1 MRSRRQAVTAIRKR
15 DGFVDTSVK
24 CNVTV
29 AIPDNVL
36 LNVDVNSPG
45 LKVGLTPRYRNSI
58 WLMRVIAMW
67 EYRTIN
73 REPARPTLLY
83 YPPDFSF
90 VVLDIEV
97 SIYTRSGS
105 FPPLDDDMIPI
116 CTTNVEW
123 YESTEKDVCFCIY
136 KLGKH
141 TTFEY
146 RAREDTFR
154 EQGENSLEACRTAYK
169 ILKRLLPEFL
179 NILNG
184 FVLNLKRIATHI
196 VRNLGANVRE
206 EAIGQQQIRDAL
218 ELTQWD
224 RDHWDFGV
232 EDEDDEEWPFGVM
245 KFSRL
250 GQMINPT
257 GKVMSQQSTVID
269 NVKRGAS
276 NLIVLWRHSRVE
288 IDILSKHVTKMVRM
302 LSFKTPVSQDTVKD
316 ILSLI

>member
-1 MRSRRQAVTAIRKR
+1 MT
-15 DGFVDTSVK
+15 
-24 CNVTV
+24 
-29 AIPDNVL
+29 
-36 LNVDVNSPG
+36 
-45 LKVGLTPRYRNSI
+45 
-58 WLMRVIAMW
+58 
-67 EYRTIN
+67 
-73 REPARPTLLY
+73 
-83 YPPDFSF
+83 
-90 VVLDIEV
+90 
-97 SIYTRSGS
+97 
-105 FPPLDDDMIPI
+105 PI

-257 GKVMSQQSTVID
+257 DLGLGNQDIKNGLSIYAFRSTGSLRNHYLDQHDQNLEIRRSGG
-269 NVKRGAS
+269 NKRQPQDD
-276 NLIVLWRHSRVE
+276 L
-288 IDILSKHVTKMVRM
+288 VRWYS
-302 LSFKTPVSQDTVKD
+302 LFAGRISHNWSPRKAKEHGFSPELGPRPSLRPLLPTGPPTPLYGPRALGNRATS
-316 ILSLI
+316 SGRPHRSPREAEEEEEEEEEEE

>member
-276 NLIVLWRHSRVE
+276 NLIVRKAKSTSVPKF
-288 IDILSKHVTKMVRM
+288 ILRDFFYSIYPNVALKAP
-302 LSFKTPVSQDTVKD
+302 LGF
-316 ILSLI
+316 